1 MIRELSKSSGS
12 EVLIGPGTVLDA
24 RDTARR
30 CLDAG
35 AQFRQPWVE
44 SSNVELAVEKKRID
58 HGGCL
63 DPDRGHH
70 GMERWIGFR
79 RRFFPA
85 AKSRGEVHQGSERSA
100 TTNSAG
106 CPPAE
111 ST

>member
-1 MIRELSKSSGS
+1 
-12 EVLIGPGTVLDA
+12 
-24 RDTARR
+24 
-30 CLDAG
+30 
-35 AQFRQPWVE
+35 
-44 SSNVELAVEKKRID
+44 
-58 HGGCL
+58 
-63 DPDRGHH
+63 
-70 GMERWIGFR
+70 MERWIGFR